1 LFRGKFSVAI
11 YVSQLHVAALIDVSQ
26 LQVVHAHQAE
36 DRARIFRT
44 PAFEAT
50 SPCAAASYA
59 GDERCVIG
67 VLILMERRKFIKS
80 AGIAGGLLTTLP
92 LSESFGAPAENDFPL
107 MDLHVHLTASFTIDR
122 VMEISRKANVQFG
135 VVVNPGGT
143 VSDDAGLK
151 RFIES
156 LRPYPVYSG
165 LQPMS
170 PGWSRS
176 FSPETI
182 AQLDYVLMD
191 AQTIPNGN
199 GYAET
204 LRIWN
209 FDTYVDDPQKFM
221 ETYMAHILEVIDDKE
236 PLNIF
241 GWPLFLPVC
250 IARDYYTL
258 WTEARMRTVIAAL
271 KKKGLAIEIN
281 DLAHTPHERFIS
293 MAKEQGLK
301 FTFGSDTRDQKAGR
315 LDFCKDVARKCNLK
329 KDDFF
334 LPKRVLNKA

>member
-1 LFRGKFSVAI
+1 M
-11 YVSQLHVAALIDVSQ
+11 
-26 LQVVHAHQAE
+26 
-36 DRARIFRT
+36 T
-44 PAFEAT
+44 
-50 SPCAAASYA
+50 
-59 GDERCVIG
+59 
-67 VLILMERRKFIKS
+67 MERRTFLKA
-80 AGIAGGLLTTLP
+80 AGIAGGLLAASP
-92 LSESFGAPAENDFPL
+92 RSRSFGAPADDDFPL
-107 MDLHVHLTASFTIDR
+107 VDLHVHLTGTFTIEH
-122 VMEISRKANVQFG
+122 VIEISRRTNVQFG
-135 VVVNPGGT
+135 IVVNPGAG
-143 VSDDAGLK
+143 VNDDAGLK
-151 RFIES
+151 RFVES
-156 LRPYPVYSG
+156 LKPHPVYCG

-176 FSPETI
+176 FSPDAI
-182 AQLDYVLMD
+182 RLLDYVLMD

-221 ETYMAHILEVIDDKE
+221 DIYLAHILEVIANDE
-236 PLNIF
+236 PLTIF

-258 WTEARMRTVIAAL
+258 WTDARMAKIIAAL
-271 KKKGLAIEIN
+271 KRRELAVEIN

-315 LDFCKDVARKCNLK
+315 LDFCKDVAKKCGLK
-329 KDDFF
+329 KSDFF
-334 LPKRVLNKA
+334 VPRRVLKSA

>member
-1 LFRGKFSVAI
+1 
-11 YVSQLHVAALIDVSQ
+11 
-26 LQVVHAHQAE
+26 
-36 DRARIFRT
+36 
-44 PAFEAT
+44 
-50 SPCAAASYA
+50 
-59 GDERCVIG
+59 
-67 VLILMERRKFIKS
+67 MERRRFLKS
-80 AGIAGGLLTTLP
+80 STIAGGLLTALP
-92 LSESFGAPAENDFPL
+92 LPRNFGAPAGNEFPL
-107 MDLHVHLTASFTIDR
+107 VDLHVHLTGNFTIDH
-122 VMEISRKANVQFG
+122 VMAISKKANVQFG
-135 VVVNPGGT
+135 IMVNPGGG
-143 VSDDAGLK
+143 VNDDAGLR

-156 LRPYPVYSG
+156 LKPYPVYCG

-176 FSPETI
+176 FSPE
-182 AQLDYVLMD
+182 AVKQLDYVLMD

-221 ETYMAHILEVIDDKE
+221 DTYMTHILEVINNNE

-258 WTEARMRTVIAAL
+258 WTDERMQKIVSAL
-271 KKKGLAIEIN
+271 KRKDLAVEIN
-281 DLAHTPHERFIS
+281 DLARTPHERFIN

-315 LDFCKDVARKCNLK
+315 LDFCKYVAKKCNLK

-334 LPKRVLNKA
+334 LPKRVLDRA

>member
-1 LFRGKFSVAI
+1 MQR
-11 YVSQLHVAALIDVSQ
+11 
-26 LQVVHAHQAE
+26 
-36 DRARIFRT
+36 RAF
-44 PAFEAT
+44 
-50 SPCAAASYA
+50 
-59 GDERCVIG
+59 
-67 VLILMERRKFIKS
+67 LKS
-80 AGIAGGLLTTLP
+80 AGIAGGLLTALP
-92 LSESFGAPAENDFPL
+92 LPRSSGAPAGTEFPL
-107 MDLHVHLTASFTIDR
+107 MDLHVHLTGSFTIDR
-122 VMEISRKANVQFG
+122 VMEISRKTNVQFG
-135 VVVNPGGT
+135 IMVNPGGD
-143 VSDDAGLK
+143 VNDDTGLR

-156 LRPYPVYSG
+156 LKPYPVYCG

-182 AQLDYVLMD
+182 QQLDYVLMD

-199 GYAET
+199 GYGET

-221 ETYMAHILEVIDDKE
+221 DTYVFHILEVIHNNE

-250 IARDYYTL
+250 IARDYYAL
-258 WTEARMRTVIAAL
+258 WTEERMQKIITAL
-271 KKKGLAIEIN
+271 KGKNLAVEIN
-281 DLAHTPHERFIS
+281 DLAHTPHERFIN

-315 LDFCKDVARKCNLK
+315 LDFCKYVAKKCDLK
-329 KDDFF
+329 NDHFF
-334 LPKRVLNKA
+334 MPKRVLNRV